1 MKVFSY
7 IALSITLALAFVTWL
22 PGRYAWTIIMYS
34 SFLLPFL
41 LIADVAAIVYL
52 IRHWKGKGAKWL
64 AALLVAIPIVGAI
77 GLYAPWNT
85 VTDHTMSKHFHR
97 HEKELR
103 ELVAYAESLSDSTSL
118 TFPSDPIPDNVP
130 DRAYY
135 HTLEL
140 LGRSDCESIQT
151 YSVFDNATR
160 VTYRTVVFTAH
171 GYIFYPDGTVKIFRW
186 DPLGSDISGMY
197 DILP

>member
-52 IRHWKGKGAKWL
+52 IRHWKGKGGKWL
-64 AALLVAIPIVGAI
+64 EALLVAIPIVGAI
-77 GLYAPWNT
+77 GLYAPWNS